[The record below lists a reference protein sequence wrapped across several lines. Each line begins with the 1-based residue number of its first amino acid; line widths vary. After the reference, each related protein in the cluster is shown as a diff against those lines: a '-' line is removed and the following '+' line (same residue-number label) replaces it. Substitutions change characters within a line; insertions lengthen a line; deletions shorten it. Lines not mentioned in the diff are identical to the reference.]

1 MKIDWNQMESV
12 VLLIRAGRIAV
23 ELLEKEI
30 VPLAISVPQ
39 LSIVISLYEWG
50 EMTATRLCE
59 ITMRDKA
66 NISSLLKK
74 LETAGMVQLK
84 KNASDARSSFLSLTA
99 KGKNTAELG
108 LKAEAKVSKQIQKLS
123 SKYPFPKDFLV
134 EMIAKNSNFLV
145 KKELNKRGKRIDSI

>member
-1 MKIDWNQMESV
+1 MESV

-50 EMTATRLCE
+50 EMTASRLCE

-74 LETAGMVQLK
+74 LETAGLVQMK
-84 KNASDARSSFLSLTA
+84 KNTSDARSSFLSLTA

-108 LKAEAKVSKQIQKLS
+108 LKAEAKVSKQLQKMS
-123 SKYPFPKDFLV
+123 NKHPFPKEFLV
-134 EMIAKNSNFLV
+134 EMIQKNSH
-145 KKELNKRGKRIDSI
+145 S

>member
-1 MKIDWNQMESV
+1 MESV

-50 EMTATRLCE
+50 EMTASRLCE

-74 LETAGMVQLK
+74 LETADKGNIAVVRTQLQ
-84 KNASDARSSFLSLTA
+84 SDVMKFFTFFSFIHVGDGWKMINDLPY
-99 KGKNTAELG
+99 AE
-108 LKAEAKVSKQIQKLS
+108 KL
-123 SKYPFPKDFLV
+123 
-134 EMIAKNSNFLV
+134 N
-145 KKELNKRGKRIDSI
+145 